1 MLELDIL
8 PIPVFN
14 QSGHVPIAL
23 LILNALAI
31 SKQEPAI
38 RRATLTCQCW

>member
-14 QSGHVPIAL
+14 QSADVPAAL
-23 LILNALAI
+23 LILNALAVC
-31 SKQEPAI
+31 KQKPVW
-38 RRATLTCQCW
+38 TSYCC